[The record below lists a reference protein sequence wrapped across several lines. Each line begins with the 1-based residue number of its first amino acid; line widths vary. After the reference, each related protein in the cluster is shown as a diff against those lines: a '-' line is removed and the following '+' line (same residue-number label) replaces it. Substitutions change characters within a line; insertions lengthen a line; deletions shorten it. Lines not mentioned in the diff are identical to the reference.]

1 MTKQDKVAKVMH
13 EWKQG
18 KLTSHGKV
26 VKDYDQAIAIALSEA
41 GLSKKYERGGGVEE
55 NENALMV
62 ANNNKQIAHHTREM
76 ENALKDTNHV
86 PAWVVAKVNRSASD
100 LSDATHYLEGQGDKY
115 EGGGDIGKFAY
126 GQTEMLK
133 AELKNNLRDLE
144 MMNKVMLE
152 NDMPKSYVNDAMR
165 LQVRN
170 EDLVKELKNRGVKI
184 EDMKYSKGG
193 NIIERRYVNR
203 EQDYEVRY
211 AKDKPARKGYKNE
224 RKFAVGGSI
233 ESEINELYKK
243 SKFINDDFNW
253 EAKLLEMLQ
262 DQSVEA
268 YQIYQ
273 SLNEE
278 EKESVLQEL
287 YEMDND
293 MGSCGDEDMEMS
305 KENLSILLED
315 SKNGKKYAKGGM
327 LVTKIKDIPNFKER
341 LDEGRI
347 TYRGLGMGKL
357 YDDFYKLTGTNGTR
371 IKVDGKE
378 YFITDEEFDTFSRD
392 ENGKLRIR
400 FDAPKR
406 KFAKGGG
413 VESVWSGFNQPI
425 LSFSKVDYDVNV
437 NRKNMEVDVNIKES
451 DSVSHQALN
460 DTNAEWSQYNWG
472 YMVYPKTLEQLYN
485 VLKALRTN
493 VSKSRL
499 ENYFKGDKYAV
510 GGEVGND
517 VTFSWFGDR
526 MTGRI
531 ANKLPNG
538 YEVSTDDGMKF
549 VEPQEVISFSEPV
562 AKKKRFGFFAE
573 GGGVES
579 SLSILKKEVNEYS
592 MNKYGEP
599 IDEETFMVSGL
610 KKDDEDVYFRFI
622 VAETVSGK
630 DIKLTPEQLFDVDRE
645 DKFAGG
651 GEIQSQIDKLQFV
664 VNSKMLPESVK
675 ENARKKIAELEKEL
689 HESKET
695 KAEERKFKIGD
706 FVSDSD
712 GNIFVVDRLLPFN
725 KRFNSFEVV
734 IKKKGLNTE
743 FIELESNLHESKE
756 TKAEEKAE
764 HEVGGSENKEKL
776 EKELHRLQRDL
787 NSSRLQ
793 TYREGDNSEEEKAR
807 QRERASKLARFNE
820 VLALL
825 NKKEEKPKAVKKSE
839 KVKLSKIKILWA
851 EGDTSKYDKFPKEY
865 SSWELANK
873 AVIPVYNDTLGD
885 EGYNKLKFEV
895 TFKDGETYD
904 GRLDVSEKEDN
915 PTKTN
920 NVIGKHIKEYLDYLS
935 SEKSSSSE
943 KEKEEIK
950 EWLEKYDLGLDKA
963 TSTTRKAPI
972 KKAVVKKPSKQI
984 VDYFKNHTKKETYL
998 YNNRIGFNKGM
1009 QSKEQYDANH
1019 EWISKQIDKKPK
1031 AVAKKVVK
1039 KDLPKIKVGDT
1050 IKVYATNGDLI
1061 IDEIFKNSKGEVS
1074 YRGKYIDNENLKS
1087 YHSSKKTYEYI
1098 LNEQDTI
1105 IKPKAD
1111 HKKLVAKLK
1120 AKKGTK
1126 EYDNRASLN
1135 TETGERRKRNEASD
1149 KKRDALPLGKRVS
1162 EDGNVYWENR
1172 LNRGDLS
1179 KKDKFE
1185 KGGEVDKNSS
1195 SWGLNLNW

>member
-1 MTKQDKVAKVMH
+1 MNKQDKVAKVMH

-41 GLSKKYERGGGVEE
+41 GLSKYAEGGE
-55 NENALMV
+55 
-62 ANNNKQIAHHTREM
+62 I
-76 ENALKDTNHV
+76 
-86 PAWVVAKVNRSASD
+86 SD
-100 LSDATHYLEGQGDKY
+100 LGFAYLADLWFAVQQRDTDDYEKLSKRLDEEGVSYRIQNEVSADATELRSRKSLSISEVHDRIKKILSKKYDKGGWVLYDEDTEKLINVYETESEARKNLYEYEGNANIVEKSVWENDKY
-115 EGGGDIGKFAY
+115 AEGGGIGFIPMDLHEELTHIAKFGGVKSEKDVIGILNAIVDSGLTDNDLKTKPTRTATQYELVLDKKTEEVWAKVKANYKGDLKGNQYFSSLYEIIKRNNSNDAKLIERYKPFRKLSKEEELMKRGGETGKFAY

-211 AKDKPARKGYKNE
+211 AKDKPTRKGYKDE
-224 RKFAVGGSI
+224 RKF
-233 ESEINELYKK
+233 
-243 SKFINDDFNW
+243 
-253 EAKLLEMLQ
+253 
-262 DQSVEA
+262 
-268 YQIYQ
+268 
-273 SLNEE
+273 
-278 EKESVLQEL
+278 
-287 YEMDND
+287 
-293 MGSCGDEDMEMS
+293 
-305 KENLSILLED
+305 
-315 SKNGKKYAKGGM
+315 
-327 LVTKIKDIPNFKER
+327 
-341 LDEGRI
+341 
-347 TYRGLGMGKL
+347 
-357 YDDFYKLTGTNGTR
+357 
-371 IKVDGKE
+371 
-378 YFITDEEFDTFSRD
+378 
-392 ENGKLRIR
+392 
-400 FDAPKR
+400 
-406 KFAKGGG
+406 
-413 VESVWSGFNQPI
+413 
-425 LSFSKVDYDVNV
+425 
-437 NRKNMEVDVNIKES
+437 
-451 DSVSHQALN
+451 
-460 DTNAEWSQYNWG
+460 
-472 YMVYPKTLEQLYN
+472 
-485 VLKALRTN
+485 
-493 VSKSRL
+493 
-499 ENYFKGDKYAV
+499 AV

-549 VEPQEVISFSEPV
+549 VEPQEVINFSEPV

-579 SLSILKKEVNEYS
+579 ALSILKKEVNEYS

-651 GEIQSQIDKLQFV
+651 GEIQSKIDKLQAV
-664 VNSKMLPESVK
+664 VNSKILPESVK

-689 HESKET
+689 
-695 KAEERKFKIGD
+695 D
-706 FVSDSD
+706 
-712 GNIFVVDRLLPFN
+712 
-725 KRFNSFEVV
+725 
-734 IKKKGLNTE
+734 
-743 FIELESNLHESKE
+743 ESKE

-764 HEVGGSENKEKL
+764 HNFKVGSKIGFLRPNTGRYEYADVISIDGENVNLVVRHPKRSQLDNYFTETKSKISKGLDTNSEDWKDGRALIIIKKETKAEEKAEHKAGGSEYKSKIEKDL

-851 EGDTSKYDKFPKEY
+851 EGDNSKYDKFPKQY

-950 EWLEKYDLGLDKA
+950 EWLEKYDLGLDTKSEAKKPTTIKFGNITFTIDSAELENGGDVYGGHIDIYNRIIKGFPYNYKTAKEVEERMKSYIKGIKSA
-963 TSTTRKAPI
+963 TYHGSKGRESQKLPYLVIFNDGQAEIKEKFETAKEALNFHKVLDSVVNSNNPSKPTTRKAPV
-972 KKAVVKKPSKQI
+972 KKAVVNKK
-984 VDYFKNHTKKETYL
+984 
-998 YNNRIGFNKGM
+998 
-1009 QSKEQYDANH
+1009 
-1019 EWISKQIDKKPK
+1019 
-1031 AVAKKVVK
+1031 VAKKVVK
-1039 KDLPKIKVGDT
+1039 AKFKVGDYVSMFEDEPAL
-1050 IKVYATNGDLI
+1050 KVI
-1061 IDEIFKNSKGEVS
+1061 EVYES
-1074 YRGKYIDNENLKS
+1074 YDMSARYDLKS
-1087 YHSSKKTYEYI
+1087 DDGKIDRGNILETKLTKSS
-1098 LNEQDTI
+1098 
-1105 IKPKAD
+1105 KPKAD

-1120 AKKGTK
+1120 AKKGDK
-1126 EYDNRASLN
+1126 EYDNRASIN
-1135 TETGERRKRNEASD
+1135 AKTGERYKRSESSD